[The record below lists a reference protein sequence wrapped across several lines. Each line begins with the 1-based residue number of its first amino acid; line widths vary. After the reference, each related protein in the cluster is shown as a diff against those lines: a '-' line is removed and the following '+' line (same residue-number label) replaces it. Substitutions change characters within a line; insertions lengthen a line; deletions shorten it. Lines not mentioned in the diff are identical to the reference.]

1 MFPVKRSVL
10 FAAGVLAGLLAVS
23 LLASVTARAA
33 PASPSET
40 REDEH
45 FASRA
50 LGRDLAYAL
59 YLPPG
64 YGASDARY
72 PVLYLLHGVDGN
84 HREWLEEGHV
94 QQSLDVLIKSGL
106 AAPMIVVMPDGAN
119 SWYVD
124 SKDVGGP
131 GDYATAIADEL
142 TAHIDAVFRT
152 RASPRYRGI
161 GGLSMGGFGALRLA
175 FEQPFRY
182 VAAASFSGA
191 FWARIKPDSQL
202 GSFTDRIFTGAFGQ
216 PFDAK
221 RFLALSPLTTVDT
234 LVKAKDPPAVFLS
247 VGDRD
252 RYKLY
257 ADTFQLFMHMRDL
270 GLPVDMRM
278 TGGDHDWG
286 TWSDELRDALLFFDA
301 RFRGGE

>member
-1 MFPVKRSVL
+1 MRRRTLLRS
-10 FAAGVLAGLLAVS
+10 S
-23 LLASVTARAA
+23 LLATLWLAVLWAPLPALVHPAA
-33 PASPSET
+33 AAQSET

-45 FASRA
+45 FTSRA
-50 LGRDLAYAL
+50 LGGELPYAL

-64 YGASDARY
+64 YAASSERY

-84 HREWLEEGHV
+84 HHEWLQDGHV
-94 QQSLDVLIKSGL
+94 RQSLDLLIRNGL
-106 AAPMIVVMPDGAN
+106 VEPMIVVMPEGAN

-124 SKDVGGP
+124 SKNVGGP
-131 GDYATAIADEL
+131 GDYASAIGDDLRE
-142 TAHIDAVFRT
+142 HIDATLRT
-152 RASPRYRGI
+152 KPEPRRRGI

-175 FEQPFRY
+175 FQQPFRY

-191 FWARIKPDSQL
+191 FWARLKPDSQL
-202 GSFTDRIFTGAFGQ
+202 GSFADRIFTGAFGH

-221 RFLALSPLTTVDT
+221 RFLEQSPLTTVDT
-234 LVKAKDPPAVFLS
+234 LVNVKDPPAVFLT

-257 ADTFQLFMHMRDL
+257 ADTFQLFIHMREL

-278 TGGDHDWG
+278 TGGDHDWD

-301 RFRGGE
+301 KFRGGE